1 MDKTLEALRPILFR
15 EDGTNV
21 FAVLDGA
28 SIPNLLDK
36 LYVDDR
42 PEFECLYTGEI
53 APDLAEAAPYLV
65 RLEPGSAFTEWAL
78 AEGWGKHW
86 GVFAVSAADFRAL
99 RHHLRRFL
107 IVYDQK
113 GKSYYFRFYD
123 PRVLRTYLPTCNG
136 GELASFFGPVETWI
150 MEAEDPK
157 TLLRFDL
164 AESKLAAHQDALAAG
179 A

>member
-1 MDKTLEALRPILFR
+1 MDKTQEALRPVLFR

-28 SIPNLLDK
+28 SIPDLLDK

-42 PEFECLYTGEI
+42 PEFECLYTGDI

-65 RLEPGSAFTEWAL
+65 RLEPASSFTEWAL
-78 AEGWGKHW
+78 SQGWGKHW

-107 IVYDQK
+107 IVHDVN
-113 GKSYYFRFYD
+113 GKAYYFRFYD
-123 PRVLRTYLPTCNG
+123 PRVLRTYLPSCNP

-157 TLLRFDL
+157 TALRFNL
-164 AESKLAAHQDALAAG
+164 NEAKLASHQDDLEAG